1 MTDHELPKPPR
12 AASAV
17 PPPVVPGPPASSPSG
32 VGAGST
38 IEYDLHPS
46 GSASVRP
53 GSTAPAPPRPAPP
66 APQPPPFP
74 VSAQPQQDPSQQ
86 YGHQPQSSSVA
97 VLNEPIPTGFGGQLE
112 LDEYGNPVAPPEGF
126 ELPDGWA
133 PCPDGAD
140 RREWVLDPT
149 QPEPKIR
156 IRHLTKAFGSRVIW
170 EDLTFDI
177 PKGKVTVVLG
187 PSGTGK
193 SVLLR
198 HLIGL
203 LRPTEGQLWVDD
215 KNVPTLR
222 NRPLLEVRKKY
233 GVLFQDGAL
242 FGSMTIYDNVAFPL
256 REHTRKNEKEI
267 KEIVEYNLEIVG
279 LSDAAKLFPGEISG
293 GMRKRAGLA
302 RGLVLDPEIL
312 LFDEPDSGL
321 DPVRTAFLNEL
332 ILDLKEKL
340 DSTFVIVTH
349 HIPTAK
355 NVSDNL
361 ALLYRRQLMLAGPK
375 ERLLNS
381 DMAVVR
387 QFLRGSTMGPI
398 GMSEEKDSGDVTA
411 KYDESAD
418 QFSLEDM
425 RDDAAL
431 PGSDH

>member
-1 MTDHELPKPPR
+1 MAHDNLQLPAPPR
-12 AASAV
+12 GPAG
-17 PPPVVPGPPASSPSG
+17 PPPPPAVPGPPASSGPPRE
-32 VGAGST
+32 T
-38 IEYDLHPS
+38 IQFDVP
-46 GSASVRP
+46 AS
-53 GSTAPAPPRPAPP
+53 RPAPP
-66 APQPPPFP
+66 LPTAPSGPAGQAGPPPAPLAGATP
-74 VSAQPQQDPSQQ
+74 V
-86 YGHQPQSSSVA
+86 GGVA
-97 VLNEPIPTGFGGQLE
+97 VIDEPRPAMPQGSADLE
-112 LDEYGNPVAPPEGF
+112 YDEFGNPKAPPGGFPLPEGW
-126 ELPDGWA
+126 L

-140 RREWVLDPT
+140 PTEWVLDPT
-149 QPEPKIR
+149 DSEPKIR

-170 EDLTFDI
+170 EDLNFDI

-203 LRPTEGQLWVDD
+203 LRPTSGQLWVDD
-215 KNVPTLR
+215 HNVPTLR

-267 KEIVEYNLEIVG
+267 REIVEYNLEIVG
-279 LSDAAKLFPGEISG
+279 LSDAMKLFPGEISG

-425 RDDAAL
+425 RDDAEL
-431 PGSDH
+431 PGAER

>member
-1 MTDHELPKPPR
+1 MADTDLTLPL
-12 AASAV
+12 
-17 PPPVVPGPPASSPSG
+17 PPVLSPAPPGTMTAQVPGPPLL
-32 VGAGST
+32 VGT
-38 IEYDLHPS
+38 TQ
-46 GSASVRP
+46 VQ
-53 GSTAPAPPRPAPP
+53 PPPPPVPFPVQQRPAPAQVTQVTQAP
-66 APQPPPFP
+66 PQPQEGQNLQAPERPP
-74 VSAQPQQDPSQQ
+74 
-86 YGHQPQSSSVA
+86 G
-97 VLNEPIPTGFGGQLE
+97 GFDL
-112 LDEYGNPVAPPEGF
+112 PEGW
-126 ELPDGWA
+126 L
-133 PCPDGAD
+133 PCPKGANPE
-140 RREWVLDPT
+140 EWVLDPT
-149 QPEPKIR
+149 VPEPKIR

-170 EDLTFDI
+170 EDITFDI

-203 LRPTEGQLWVDD
+203 LRPTDGQLWVDD

-267 KEIVEYNLEIVG
+267 KEIVEYNLETVG
-279 LSDAAKLFPGEISG
+279 LGDAAKLFPGEISG

-355 NVSDNL
+355 NVSDHL
-361 ALLYRRQLMLAGPK
+361 ALLYRRSLTLAGPK
-375 ERLLNS
+375 ERLLSS
-381 DMAVVR
+381 DLPAVR
-387 QFLRGSTMGPI
+387 QFLRGSTSGPI
-398 GMSEEKDSGDVTA
+398 GMSEEKDSGDDNAV
-411 KYDESAD
+411 YDPDAPG
-418 QFSLEDM
+418 LEDT
-425 RDDAAL
+425 RDDEEL
-431 PGSDH
+431 PGAR

>member
-1 MTDHELPKPPR
+1 MADNTPKLPEPPR
-12 AASAV
+12 TPSMVPPPASVRPASQPLPTDPAATRQFQVPPPAAV
-17 PPPVVPGPPASSPSG
+17 PPPGGPIAPAAQTPAP
-32 VGAGST
+32 VAPDRPVT
-38 IEYDLHPS
+38 
-46 GSASVRP
+46 SVAVMEPAPAAAP
-53 GSTAPAPPRPAPP
+53 GSPHFQLQFDEFGNPVQPPGGFALPEGWMP
-66 APQPPPFP
+66 APQ
-74 VSAQPQQDPSQQ
+74 
-86 YGHQPQSSSVA
+86 
-97 VLNEPIPTGFGGQLE
+97 
-112 LDEYGNPVAPPEGF
+112 
-126 ELPDGWA
+126 
-133 PCPDGAD
+133 GAD
-140 RREWVLDPT
+140 ASEWVLDPT
-149 QPEPKIR
+149 EAEPKIR

-203 LRPTEGQLWVDD
+203 LRPTAGQLWVDD
-215 KNVPTLR
+215 QNVPTLR

-267 KEIVEYNLEIVG
+267 KEIVEHNLEIVG
-279 LSDAAKLFPGEISG
+279 LSDAMKLFPGEISG

-398 GMSEEKDSGDVTA
+398 GMSEEKDSGDATA

-425 RDDAAL
+425 RDDEQL
-431 PGSDH
+431 PGSDR